1 MTQRQFTVIADG
13 LAFLEGPRWHDGM
26 LWFSD
31 FYTQGVYRVKPGQAV
46 EKVLH
51 LPQQPSGLGWLPDG
65 RMLVVSM
72 LDRKIMRLEKDGQ
85 LAVHA
90 DLWQHCS
97 WHCNDMVVA
106 PNGNAYVGNFGFDL
120 TEAAATGAVAHRHT
134 CLVLVRPDG
143 STQVVAEHLGFPNG
157 SVITPDEKTL
167 IVAESSANRIS
178 RFDILDD
185 GTLGPRR
192 DFAAFDDLGDE
203 PSVAARLMRASI
215 VPDGMTLDAEGAVW
229 FADAARQKVVRM
241 AEGGNILDEISTAP
255 EGAFATMLGG
265 EDGKTLFICVA
276 PDSHAPAR
284 KAARQARM
292 LATRVDVA
300 HAGTP

>member
-13 LAFLEGPRWHDGM
+13 LSFLEGPRWRGGM

-31 FYTQGVYRVKPGQAV
+31 FYTHSVYRVTPGQTP

-65 RMLVVSM
+65 RLLVVSM
-72 LDRKIMRLEKDGQ
+72 RDRKVMRLEPDGS
-85 LAVHA
+85 LVVHA
-90 DLWQHCS
+90 DLWPHCT

-120 TEAAATGAVAHRHT
+120 TAAAPHRYT
-134 CLVLVRPDG
+134 NLLLVRPDG
-143 STQVVAEHLGFPNG
+143 TAQVVAENLGFPNG

-178 RFDILDD
+178 QFAILGD

-192 DFAAFDDLGDE
+192 DFAAFEDLGDE
-203 PSVAARLMRASI
+203 PDVAVRLQRARI
-215 VPDGMTLDAEGAVW
+215 VPDGMALDAEGAVW
-229 FADAARQKVVRM
+229 FADAAHQRVVRI
-241 AEGGNILDEISTAP
+241 AEGGKILDEISTAP
-255 EGAFATMLGG
+255 EGAFAAALGG
-265 EDGKTLFICVA
+265 ADGKTLFICAA
-276 PDSHAPAR
+276 PDSHEPAR
-284 KAARQARM
+284 KAARQARL